1 MAYDYSLLAD
11 EDTKQYLKLKEEN
24 KKLKKENEE
33 LDKEVDKRRSKYNDL
48 KWKLVKIQEEN
59 RMLNLEEENK
69 DLWEENT
76 FLKHLRRENEEC
88 IEQQKEKIK
97 LLESRVHFL
106 EWIIDQKTR
115 DWF

>member
-11 EDTKQYLKLKEEN
+11 EN
-24 KKLKKENEE
+24 KRLKKDSEDIAMYNME
-33 LDKEVDKRRSKYNDL
+33 LIEK
-48 KWKLVKIQEEN
+48 
-59 RMLNLEEENK
+59 NK
-69 DLWEENT
+69 DLWEENS
-76 FLKHLRRENEEC
+76 FLKHLRRENQEC

-97 LLESRVHFL
+97 ILESRVRFL